1 MLAGHYSQDVI
12 AVKSGVYQVFIRYH
26 DYAFASFVM
35 PSRSEAALIVTTYA
49 VICSGA
55 TQPAAAR
62 YFLFY
67 LYIVFA
73 LCERKN
79 DIQKKDK
86 YRCA

>member
-1 MLAGHYSQDVI
+1 MLAGHYSQEAI
-12 AVKSGVYQVFIRYH
+12 AVKSGIYQVFIRYL
-26 DYAFASFVM
+26 DDAFVSFVM
-35 PSRSEAALIVTTYA
+35 PSRSEASLIVTTCA

-55 TQPAAAR
+55 AQPAAAL

-73 LCERKN
+73 LCEGKN